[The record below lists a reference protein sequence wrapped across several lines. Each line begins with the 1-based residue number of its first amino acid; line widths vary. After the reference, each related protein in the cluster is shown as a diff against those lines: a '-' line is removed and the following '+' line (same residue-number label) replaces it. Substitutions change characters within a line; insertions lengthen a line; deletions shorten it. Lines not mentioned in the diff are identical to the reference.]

1 MKVSDAV
8 ARIKAAGHDI
18 SDEYTT
24 EECLGFLNTATQ
36 ELSHMLIAG
45 KSPLMTKDILLHDNE
60 SVPVDCAAPCGNYPM
75 RVTGSVVQFFDDA
88 PANMHFRYFATKP
101 QIADITDSMPFL
113 YEPLNDLTVRTAVL
127 FALNQNEY
135 DITQD
140 KALNDELRQMITA
153 GMGG

>member
-1 MKVSDAV
+1 
-8 ARIKAAGHDI
+8 
-18 SDEYTT
+18 
-24 EECLGFLNTATQ
+24 
-36 ELSHMLIAG
+36 
-45 KSPLMTKDILLHDNE
+45 
-60 SVPVDCAAPCGNYPM
+60 
-75 RVTGSVVQFFDDA
+75 
-88 PANMHFRYFATKP
+88 
-101 QIADITDSMPFL
+101 MPFR